1 MTGERGGQEREGP
14 VPSADRA
21 PEPSGE
27 QSAVAM
33 AGLPISLSD
42 LAARVGATLIGDGG
56 VIVRRVGTLDAAA
69 PDAIAFLSSAR
80 YRSQLAATRAA
91 AVIVAPADADATSV
105 PRLVHA
111 NPYAT
116 YARAATVLYPAPAV
130 RSGIDPTA
138 RVAPEASVDPTACV
152 GAYAVIDKGARIGA
166 RASIGAHC
174 TIGDDAEVGEDAR
187 LHPRV
192 TLYPRSVIG
201 ARTIVHS
208 GAVIGADGF
217 GMADDG
223 GTWLKIPQVGRAI
236 VGEDCE
242 IGANT
247 TIDRG
252 AIGDTVVEND
262 VKLDNQIQV
271 GHNCRIGAHS
281 AIAGCTG
288 IAGSTTIG
296 RGVRIGGAAN
306 IGGHLAIPDGTVISG
321 ASTVIG
327 NVKAPGVYMGLFPL
341 MAQDDW
347 RHAAVELRRIRAL
360 ASRVAALERI
370 LREREAGEGESS

>member
-1 MTGERGGQEREGP
+1 MTGERGGHERKGP
-14 VPSADRA
+14 VPGVDPAREA
-21 PEPSGE
+21 PGGPED
-27 QSAVAM
+27 AVM

-42 LAARVGATLIGDGG
+42 LAARVGATLVGDGG
-56 VIVRRVGTLDAAA
+56 VIVRRVGTLDRAG
-69 PDAIAFLSSAR
+69 PDAIAFLSSAK
-80 YRSQLAATRAA
+80 YRSQLAETRAA
-91 AVIVAPADADATSV
+91 AVIVAPGDADATAL

-111 NPYAT
+111 NPYAI
-116 YARAATVLYPAPAV
+116 YAKAATILYPAPAV
-130 RSGIDPTA
+130 RAGVDPTA
-138 RVAPEASVDPTACV
+138 RVAPEASIDSTACI
-152 GAYAVIDKGARIGA
+152 GAYAVIGPGARIGA
-166 RASIGAHC
+166 RASIGPHC
-174 TIGDDAEVGEDAR
+174 SIGDDSIVGEDVR

-201 ARTIVHS
+201 ARSIVHS

-223 GTWLKIPQVGRAI
+223 GAWVKIPQIGRVI

-252 AIGDTVVEND
+252 AIDDTIVEND

-306 IGGHLAIPDGTVISG
+306 IGGHLDIPDGTVIAG

-327 NVKAPGVYMGLFPL
+327 NVKERGVYMGVFPL
-341 MAQDDW
+341 MPQDDW

-360 ASRVAALERI
+360 VSRVSALERL
-370 LREREAGEGESS
+370 LREQQAGDGEAS

>member
-1 MTGERGGQEREGP
+1 MTGERGGEEREAPASGGE
-14 VPSADRA
+14 RA
-21 PEPSGE
+21 SGTHG
-27 QSAVAM
+27 QAAPAM
-33 AGLPISLSD
+33 AGLPICLSD
-42 LAARVGATLIGDGG
+42 LAARVGATLLGDGG
-56 VIVRRVGTLDAAA
+56 VIVRRVGTLEGAA
-69 PDAIAFLSSAR
+69 PDAIAFLSSAK
-80 YRSQLAATRAA
+80 YRPQLAATRAA
-91 AVIVAPADADATSV
+91 AVIVAPGDADATSI

-116 YARAATVLYPAPAV
+116 YARAATILYPAPAV
-130 RSGIDPTA
+130 RAGIDSTA
-138 RVAPEASVDPTACV
+138 RVSPEAFVDSTACI
-152 GAYAVIDKGARIGA
+152 GAYAVIGPGARIGP

-174 TIGDDAEVGEDAR
+174 SVGDEAVVGEDAR

-192 TLYPRSVIG
+192 TLYPRCVIG

-217 GMADDG
+217 GMANDV
-223 GTWLKIPQVGRAI
+223 GTWIKIPQIGRAV

-252 AIGDTVVEND
+252 AIDDTVVEHD

-288 IAGSTTIG
+288 IAGSTTVG
-296 RGVRIGGAAN
+296 RGVLIGGAAN
-306 IGGHLAIPDGTVISG
+306 IGGHLNIPDGTVISG

-327 NVKAPGVYMGLFPL
+327 NVKARGVYMGLFPL
-341 MAQDDW
+341 MPQDEW

-360 ASRVAALERI
+360 ASRVAALERA
-370 LREREAGEGESS
+370 LREQQTGEGEAP